1 MTPRKSGV
9 ILNNSIPSFVV
20 IYQRNVSW
28 HLDPIPNWTSYFP
41 FLQNA
46 LLRHELTSGFIACY
60 RTVKRFFWRAIDAI
74 RLLFRWPLQR
84 RGGGSTFFWY
94 ILFFGY
100 LLNFILKILKIGT
113 PETWVEQESEEH
125 VKYLRTVKM
134 MSNLCLNPSTQP
146 NIAECSFLILSYR
159 RNIRFGGRAIVRG
172 WHVHTS
178 R

>member
-1 MTPRKSGV
+1 MTPRNSGA

-84 RGGGSTFFWY
+84 KGVGGKVNFSDIFF
-94 ILFFGY
+94 FFGY

-113 PETWVEQESEEH
+113 PETWVEQESEEY
-125 VKYLRTVKM
+125 VKYLRTV
-134 MSNLCLNPSTQP
+134 
-146 NIAECSFLILSYR
+146 
-159 RNIRFGGRAIVRG
+159 
-172 WHVHTS
+172 
-178 R
+178 

>member
-1 MTPRKSGV
+1 MTPRKSGA

-60 RTVKRFFWRAIDAI
+60 RTAKRFFWRAIDAI

-84 RGGGSTFFWY
+84 RGGERVNFSDIFF
-94 ILFFGY
+94 FFGY
-100 LLNFILKILKIGT
+100 LLNFILKN
-113 PETWVEQESEEH
+113 
-125 VKYLRTVKM
+125 VKNWDTRDLSRARIRRICEIS
-134 MSNLCLNPSTQP
+134 SNSLND
-146 NIAECSFLILSYR
+146 
-159 RNIRFGGRAIVRG
+159 V
-172 WHVHTS
+172 
-178 R
+178 

>member
-28 HLDPIPNWTSYFP
+28 HLDPIPNWTSYFL

-84 RGGGSTFFWY
+84 KGVGGKVKFSDIF
-94 ILFFGY
+94 FFGY
-100 LLNFILKILKIGT
+100 LLNFILKN
-113 PETWVEQESEEH
+113 
-125 VKYLRTVKM
+125 VKNWDTRDLSRARIRRICEIS
-134 MSNLCLNPSTQP
+134 SNSLND
-146 NIAECSFLILSYR
+146 
-159 RNIRFGGRAIVRG
+159 V
-172 WHVHTS
+172 
-178 R
+178 

>member
-9 ILNNSIPSFVV
+9 ILNNSISSFVV

-60 RTVKRFFWRAIDAI
+60 RAVKRFFWRAIDAI

-84 RGGGSTFFWY
+84 KGGGVNFSDIFF
-94 ILFFGY
+94 FFGY
-100 LLNFILKILKIGT
+100 LLKIKIFKIGT

-125 VKYLRTVKM
+125 VKYLRTV
-134 MSNLCLNPSTQP
+134 
-146 NIAECSFLILSYR
+146 
-159 RNIRFGGRAIVRG
+159 
-172 WHVHTS
+172 
-178 R
+178 

>member
-9 ILNNSIPSFVV
+9 ILNNSISSFVV

-84 RGGGSTFFWY
+84 RGGERVNFSDIFF
-94 ILFFGY
+94 FFGY
-100 LLNFILKILKIGT
+100 LLKIKIFKIGT

-125 VKYLRTVKM
+125 VKYLRTV
-134 MSNLCLNPSTQP
+134 
-146 NIAECSFLILSYR
+146 
-159 RNIRFGGRAIVRG
+159 
-172 WHVHTS
+172 
-178 R
+178 